1 MQKLILNTVLA
12 RGLSTALN
20 FGIALLIARHAGPA
34 VKGDVTL
41 LITTI
46 WFLIFFSNILGGQ
59 VLVYLIPRS
68 KIELLLIPA
77 YVWSI
82 FIALLGLV
90 FLKLT
95 HVVHANHIPSI
106 VVLSFLS
113 SVISINQTVLL
124 ARRQIV
130 NANTILIVPLLGQL
144 IGVLVCFYS
153 MHIKDAYAY
162 IYASLIA
169 YLLTAAI
176 SFVAVRRFI
185 HFGGLKEFFTAKEL
199 KNSFR
204 YGLLFQL
211 IEILQLL
218 NLRYYFYPLGLQ
230 QGSRYLGVFSIGIS
244 ILEAVW
250 IIPRSV
256 ATVHYVQTS
265 HAADVKAEAD
275 RAVQLFKFS
284 FVLCGFALFAIWL
297 VPSQVYIFVFGPGF
311 SDVKHSMRFL
321 FPGILIYSFP
331 LVISSFYFGT
341 GKYRSLIIAN
351 AMGFITLIIFSRLL
365 IPSYVM
371 SGAGL
376 AATLSFTVATVVLF
390 ALFKNDAKIRLTDFL
405 FKKED
410 WLLAKSN
417 VLNTFF
423 STDKT

>member
-1 MQKLILNTVLA
+1 MA
-12 RGLSTALN
+12 RALSTALN

-59 VLVYLIPRS
+59 VLVYLIPRG

-82 FIALLGLV
+82 VIALLGLV
-90 FLKLT
+90 FLKIT
-95 HVVHANHIPSI
+95 HVAHANHIPSI
-106 VVLSFLS
+106 VALSFLS

-124 ARRQIV
+124 ARKQIV

-144 IGVLVCFYS
+144 AGVIICFYS
-153 MHIKDAYAY
+153 IHIQDAYAY

-169 YLLTAAI
+169 YFFTTVI
-176 SFVAVRRFI
+176 SFIAVRGYI

-204 YGLLFQL
+204 FGLLFQL

-230 QGSRYLGVFSIGIS
+230 QGSRYLGIFSIGIS

-250 IIPRSV
+250 IIPRSI
-256 ATVHYVQTS
+256 ATVHYVHTS
-265 HAADVKAEAD
+265 HAADVKAEAE

-284 FVLCGFALFAIWL
+284 FVLCGLALFAIWL
-297 VPSQVYIFVFGPGF
+297 VPSQVYTFVFGSGF

-351 AMGFITLIIFSRLL
+351 ALGFIALIVFSHLL
-365 IPSYVM
+365 IPLYVM

-376 AATLSFTVATVVLF
+376 AATLSFAVATVVLF
-390 ALFKNDAKIRLTDFL
+390 TLFVNDAKINVRDFL
-405 FKKED
+405 LKKED
-410 WLLAKSN
+410 WVLAKN
-417 VLNTFF
+417 KVLTTFVI
-423 STDKT
+423 TDKTQIR